1 MGYVLLLGCL
11 VWFQWERKH
20 LAFQRFEDPGW
31 KDIQG
36 GRVPTYSKEKGMG
49 DGKGLWKGVNT
60 RGTVIR
66 M

>member
-31 KDIQG
+31 K
-36 GRVPTYSKEKGMG
+36 EKGMG